1 MKKVSINIKK
11 DYQSIEDGIF
21 NYYKLLL
28 VGLNDITLSDKEL
41 TILVHLSKEN
51 YHSSKLSTLAE
62 NVGFKHQVLKNSLT
76 KLKKLSLINCMK
88 NTYSIHPGL
97 KLDTT
102 SESIEIKCT
111 LNVSKL

>member
-11 DYQSIEDGIF
+11 EYSSIEDGIF

-28 VGLNDITLSDKEL
+28 VGLNNITLSDKEL
-41 TILVHLSKEN
+41 QVLVNLSKKS
-51 YHSSKLSTLAE
+51 YHSSLLPELADV
-62 NVGFKHQVLKNSLT
+62 VGFKHQVLKNTLT
-76 KLKKLSLINCMK
+76 KLKKLTLISCTK

-97 KLDTT
+97 KLD
-102 SESIEIKCT
+102 SSSAGIEIKCS